1 MALQNIKISEDD
13 FDLFIGL
20 DPTDKI
26 EYLYDILTVGKEAA
40 NSKQIEQL
48 HTRLEHARIVQVKI
62 QDLMVGPFRL
72 CISNYDDII
81 TFNSDSIRVIRH
93 FIKKMNHDGT
103 ILATVPYI
111 KKSEFDFY
119 KYFKAYRILG
129 VNQPLCEN

>member
-1 MALQNIKISEDD
+1 MALQNTKISEDD

-26 EYLYDILTVGKEAA
+26 EYLYDILTVGKESA
-40 NSKQIEQL
+40 NSKQLEQL
-48 HTRLEHARIVQVKI
+48 HARLEHARIVQVKI
-62 QDLMVGPFRL
+62 QDLMVGPYRL

-111 KKSEFDFY
+111 KKSDFDFY

>member
-1 MALQNIKISEDD
+1 MKLQNAKISEDD
-13 FDLFIGL
+13 FDLFIAL
-20 DPTDKI
+20 DPADKI
-26 EYLYDILTVGKEAA
+26 VYLYDILTVGKESA

-48 HTRLEHARIVQVKI
+48 HARLEHARIVQVKI
-62 QDLMVGPFRL
+62 QDLMVGPYRL

-103 ILATVPYI
+103 ILATVSYI

>member
-1 MALQNIKISEDD
+1 MKLQNINITEND
-13 FDLFIGL
+13 FDLFIAL
-20 DPTDKI
+20 DPEDKI
-26 EYLYDILTVGKEAA
+26 EFLYDILTIGKESAS
-40 NSKQIEQL
+40 SKQLERIHEQIE
-48 HTRLEHARIVQVKI
+48 RSRMVVVKV
-62 QDLMVGPFRL
+62 QDLMVGPYRL
-72 CISNYDDII
+72 CISNYGNVI

-103 ILATVPYI
+103 LLATVPYI

>member
-1 MALQNIKISEDD
+1 MALQNTKISEDD
-13 FDLFIGL
+13 FDLFIAL

-40 NSKQIEQL
+40 NSKQMEQL
-48 HTRLEHARIVQVKI
+48 HARLEHARIVQVKI
-62 QDLMVGPFRL
+62 QDLMVGPYRL

-103 ILATVPYI
+103 ILTTVSYI

>member
-1 MALQNIKISEDD
+1 MKLQNAKISEDD

-26 EYLYDILTVGKEAA
+26 EYLYDILTVGKESA
-40 NSKQIEQL
+40 NSKQLEQL
-48 HTRLEHARIVQVKI
+48 HARLEHARIVQVKI
-62 QDLMVGPFRL
+62 QDLMVGPYRL

-111 KKSEFDFY
+111 KKSDFDFY

>member
-62 QDLMVGPFRL
+62 QDLMVGPYRL

-111 KKSEFDFY
+111 KKSDFDFY

>member
-62 QDLMVGPFRL
+62 QDLMVGPYRL

>member
-103 ILATVPYI
+103 ILATIPYI

>member
-48 HTRLEHARIVQVKI
+48 YTRLEHARIVQVKI
-62 QDLMVGPFRL
+62 QDLMVGPYRL

>member
-1 MALQNIKISEDD
+1 MNLQNVKISEDD
-13 FDLFIGL
+13 FDLFISL
-20 DPTDKI
+20 DPADKI
-26 EYLYDILTVGKEAA
+26 VYLYDILTVGKEFA
-40 NSKQIEQL
+40 NSKQLEQL
-48 HTRLEHARIVQVKI
+48 HAKLEHARIVQVKI
-62 QDLMVGPFRL
+62 QDLMVGPYRL

-111 KKSEFDFY
+111 KKSDFDFY

>member
-1 MALQNIKISEDD
+1 MALQNTKISEDD

-26 EYLYDILTVGKEAA
+26 EYLYDILTVGKESA
-40 NSKQIEQL
+40 NSKQLEQL
-48 HTRLEHARIVQVKI
+48 HARLEHARIVQVKI
-62 QDLMVGPFRL
+62 QDLMVGPYRL

>member
-1 MALQNIKISEDD
+1 MKLQNAKISEDD
-13 FDLFIGL
+13 FDLFITL
-20 DPTDKI
+20 DPTDKVQ
-26 EYLYDILTVGKEAA
+26 YLYDILTIGKESA
-40 NSKQIEQL
+40 NSKQVEQL
-48 HTRLEHARIVQVKI
+48 QAKLAYARIVQVKI
-62 QDLMVGPFRL
+62 QDLMVGPYRL

-103 ILATVPYI
+103 ILATISHI
-111 KKSEFDFY
+111 KKTEFDFY

>member
-1 MALQNIKISEDD
+1 MALQNTKISEDD

-26 EYLYDILTVGKEAA
+26 EYLYDILTVGKESA
-40 NSKQIEQL
+40 NSKQLEQL
-48 HTRLEHARIVQVKI
+48 HARLEHARIVQVKI
-62 QDLMVGPFRL
+62 QDLMVGPYRL

-119 KYFKAYRILG
+119 KYFKAYRVLG